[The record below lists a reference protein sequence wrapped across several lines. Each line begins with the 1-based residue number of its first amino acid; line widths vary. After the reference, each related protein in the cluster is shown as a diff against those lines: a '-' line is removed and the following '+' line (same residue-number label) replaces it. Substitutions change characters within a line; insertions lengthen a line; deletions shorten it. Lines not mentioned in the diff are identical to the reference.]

1 MVLFISALRIPYL
14 TSRLKVKMHDQGL
27 LIRKCDAGPLDIFTG
42 RGSFADPGNKR
53 YLLLIAERKEE
64 YRSTKQMRKD
74 LIAREVLRS
83 IVDCAGNAEGDGAMQ
98 ARFLQ
103 LEKGDYKEPHSVW
116 RVMSEDEVMPKIKM
130 SLRQIPYSNRE
141 GQASDESSAASTLS
155 LPLISNGK
163 QVMDNQL
170 AGSRDAGI
178 HPSIPRE
185 ERAKEVP
192 LELQPKLTM
201 EDEKRERASLSVEDI
216 HRIQCD
222 LMGVGRIVQGFSG
235 LGLGS
240 DDNGHTTD
248 NNITASQRPISQQEQ
263 KLLTAL
269 QFELDKIPSE
279 RKVAYA
285 LAKLKCPDELSDI
298 KRLGFLEHEE
308 GNALLA
314 AERIIRYWDFRLE
327 LFGEDRC
334 YLPMT
339 LTGAMHDEML
349 GIAGGIGYQLL
360 PNTDAYGRGII
371 HSCSKN
377 RNLSKFS
384 MKQEFKAL
392 FYYLH
397 CMMEN
402 DDTRR
407 KGFIQMVDGRH
418 MSRESYSGDW
428 PRYISMLEA
437 ALPIVPR
444 AVHICYPSNTLYYII
459 MPVLSR
465 FIPKHIR
472 LRQNMHH
479 GWTEEVLKS
488 LSKFGLSPDRIH
500 SDLGGDVRIDIN
512 QFLFDR
518 MKIEATN
525 LGLEFPSLDP
535 PSQRAG
541 VDDNRLS
548 GKRSR
553 DATLS
558 QPRNKPTCPLRE
570 DDDGDSFLD
579 TLANLP
585 TEMLDD
591 LTK

>member
-1 MVLFISALRIPYL
+1 MASHPKA
-14 TSRLKVKMHDQGL
+14 TTQDQGL

-42 RGSFADPGNKR
+42 RGNFADPGNKR
-53 YLLLIAERKEE
+53 YLRLIAERREE
-64 YRSTKQMRKD
+64 YRSTKQLVRKD
-74 LIAREVLRS
+74 QIAREVLQT
-83 IVDCAGNAEGDGAMQ
+83 IVGCAQNAEGDGAMQ

-103 LEKGDYKEPHSVW
+103 LEKGDYKKRDSVW

-130 SLRQIPYSNRE
+130 SLRQIPYSNPR
-141 GQASDESSAASTLS
+141 GRTSDESSASSTPSPPLS
-155 LPLISNGK
+155 SDGK
-163 QVMDNQL
+163 QV
-170 AGSRDAGI
+170 SHSSDAGNV
-178 HPSIPRE
+178 HSAPQKKH
-185 ERAKEVP
+185 AKEIP

-222 LMGVGRIVQGFSG
+222 LMGVDRIVQGFSG
-235 LGLGS
+235 LGLGG
-240 DDNGHTTD
+240 DGNGHTSIAD
-248 NNITASQRPISQQEQ
+248 NKITENQHRVSQQEAE
-263 KLLTAL
+263 LLKAL
-269 QFELDKIPSE
+269 QLELDKIPSE
-279 RKVAYA
+279 RKEAYVQ
-285 LAKLKCPDELSDI
+285 AKIKCPDELSDL
-298 KRLGFLEHEE
+298 KRLAFLEHEE

-314 AERIIRYWDFRLE
+314 AERITRYWDFRLE

-349 GIAGGIGYQLL
+349 AIAGGIGYQLL
-360 PNTDAYGRGII
+360 PTTDASGRGII

-377 RNLSKFS
+377 RDLSKFS

-402 DDTRR
+402 NDTRR

-444 AVHICYPSNTLYYII
+444 AVHICYPSNTLHYII

-479 GWTEEVLKS
+479 GFTIDEVLKS
-488 LSKFGLSPDRIH
+488 LSKFGLYPDRIH
-500 SDLGGDVRIDIN
+500 SDLGGHVKIDIN

-518 MKIEATN
+518 MKIEAAN

-535 PSQRAG
+535 PLHSAG
-541 VDDNRLS
+541 NDESRPS
-548 GKRSR
+548 GKRLR
-553 DATLS
+553 ADEEGPA
-558 QPRNKPTCPLRE
+558 RNKPICHPQE
-570 DDDGDSFLD
+570 DDEDSFLD
-579 TLANLP
+579 TLADLP
-585 TEMLDD
+585 KEMLDE

>member
-1 MVLFISALRIPYL
+1 MA
-14 TSRLKVKMHDQGL
+14 SRPKVTMPHQGM

-42 RGSFADPGNKR
+42 RGNFADPGNKR
-53 YLLLIAERKEE
+53 YLRLIAERKEE
-64 YRSTKQMRKD
+64 YRTTKQLVRKD
-74 LIAREVLRS
+74 QIAREVLQT
-83 IVDCAGNAEGDGAMQ
+83 IVGCAQNAEGDGAMQ

-103 LEKGDYKEPHSVW
+103 LEKGDYKKPDSVW
-116 RVMSEDEVMPKIKM
+116 RVMSDDEVMPKIKM
-130 SLRQIPYSNRE
+130 SLRQIPYSNPR
-141 GQASDESSAASTLS
+141 GRTSDESSAASTPSPPLS
-155 LPLISNGK
+155 SNGK
-163 QVMDNQL
+163 QVMDNQFTR
-170 AGSRDAGI
+170 SSDAGI
-178 HPSIPRE
+178 YPRRPEE
-185 ERAKEVP
+185 ERFKEVP

-222 LMGVGRIVQGFSG
+222 LMGVGRIVQGSSG

-240 DDNGHTTD
+240 DDNGHITD
-248 NNITASQRPISQQEQ
+248 NSTTANQHRISQQEAE
-263 KLLTAL
+263 LLTAL
-269 QFELDKIPSE
+269 QLELDKIPSE
-279 RKVAYA
+279 RKEAYVQ
-285 LAKLKCPDELSDI
+285 AKLECPDELSDI
-298 KRLGFLEHEE
+298 KRLAFLEHEE

-314 AERIIRYWDFRLE
+314 AERITRYWDFRLE
-327 LFGEDRC
+327 FFGEDRC
-334 YLPMT
+334 YLAMT

-349 GIAGGIGYQLL
+349 AIAGGIGYQLL
-360 PNTDAYGRGII
+360 PTTDASGRGII

-377 RNLSKFS
+377 RDLSKFS
-384 MKQEFKAL
+384 IKQEFKAL

-459 MPVLSR
+459 MFVLSR

-479 GWTEEVLKS
+479 GSTEEVLKS
-488 LSKFGLSPDRIH
+488 LSKFGLYPNRIH
-500 SDLGGDVRIDIN
+500 SDLGGHVKIDIN
-512 QFLFDR
+512 RFLFDR

-535 PSQRAG
+535 PLHSAVNDESRP
-541 VDDNRLS
+541 S
-548 GKRSR
+548 GKRLR
-553 DATLS
+553 AAEEG
-558 QPRNKPTCPLRE
+558 PARNKPTCHLPE
-570 DDDGDSFLD
+570 DDEDSFLD
-579 TLANLP
+579 TLADLP
-585 TEMLDD
+585 TEILED

>member
-1 MVLFISALRIPYL
+1 MA
-14 TSRLKVKMHDQGL
+14 SRPKATMQDQGL

-42 RGSFADPGNKR
+42 RGNFADPGNKR
-53 YLLLIAERKEE
+53 YLRLIAERKEE
-64 YRSTKQMRKD
+64 YRSTKQPVRKD
-74 LIAREVLRS
+74 QIAREVLQT
-83 IVDCAGNAEGDGAMQ
+83 IVGCAQNAEGDGAMQ

-103 LEKGDYKEPHSVW
+103 LEKGDHKKPDSVW

-130 SLRQIPYSNRE
+130 SLRQIPYSNPR
-141 GQASDESSAASTLS
+141 GRTSDESSAASTPSPPLS
-155 LPLISNGK
+155 FNGK
-163 QVMDNQL
+163 QV
-170 AGSRDAGI
+170 SRSSDAGNGHSALQKKHAQGI
-178 HPSIPRE
+178 
-185 ERAKEVP
+185 P
-192 LELQPKLTM
+192 LELQPKLTI

-240 DDNGHTTD
+240 DGNGHIAD
-248 NNITASQRPISQQEQ
+248 NNITANQHRISQQEAE
-263 KLLTAL
+263 LLTAL
-269 QFELDKIPSE
+269 QLELDKIPPE
-279 RKVAYA
+279 RKEAYVQ
-285 LAKLKCPDELSDI
+285 AKLKCPDELSDV
-298 KRLGFLEHEE
+298 KRLAFLEHEE
-308 GNALLA
+308 GNVLLA
-314 AERIIRYWDFRLE
+314 AERITRYWDFRLE

-349 GIAGGIGYQLL
+349 AIAGGIGYQLL
-360 PNTDAYGRGII
+360 PTTDASGRGII

-384 MKQEFKAL
+384 IKQEFKAL

-418 MSRESYSGDW
+418 MRRESYSGDW

-479 GWTEEVLKS
+479 GSTEEVLKS
-488 LSKFGLSPDRIH
+488 LSKFGLYPDRIH
-500 SDLGGDVRIDIN
+500 SDLGGDVKIDIN

-525 LGLEFPSLDP
+525 LGLEFTSLDP
-535 PSQRAG
+535 PLHSAG
-541 VDDNRLS
+541 NDESRPS
-548 GKRSR
+548 GKRLR
-553 DATLS
+553 AAEEG
-558 QPRNKPTCPLRE
+558 PARNKPIYHLQE
-570 DDDGDSFLD
+570 DDEDSFLD
-579 TLANLP
+579 TLADLP

>member
-1 MVLFISALRIPYL
+1 MQ
-14 TSRLKVKMHDQGL
+14 DQGL

-42 RGSFADPGNKR
+42 RGNFADPGNKR
-53 YLLLIAERKEE
+53 YLRLIAERKEE
-64 YRSTKQMRKD
+64 YRSTKQPVRKD
-74 LIAREVLRS
+74 QIAREVLQT
-83 IVDCAGNAEGDGAMQ
+83 IVGCAQNAEGDGAMQ

-103 LEKGDYKEPHSVW
+103 LEKGDHKKPDSVW

-130 SLRQIPYSNRE
+130 SLRQIPYSNPR
-141 GQASDESSAASTLS
+141 GRTSDESSAASTPSPPLS
-155 LPLISNGK
+155 FNGK
-163 QVMDNQL
+163 QV
-170 AGSRDAGI
+170 SRRSDAGNGHSALQKKHAQGI
-178 HPSIPRE
+178 
-185 ERAKEVP
+185 P
-192 LELQPKLTM
+192 LELQPKLTI

-240 DDNGHTTD
+240 DGNGHIAD
-248 NNITASQRPISQQEQ
+248 NNITANQHRISQQEAE
-263 KLLTAL
+263 LLTAL
-269 QFELDKIPSE
+269 QLELDKIPPE
-279 RKVAYA
+279 RKEAYVQ
-285 LAKLKCPDELSDI
+285 AKLKCPDELSDV
-298 KRLGFLEHEE
+298 KRLAFLEHEE
-308 GNALLA
+308 GNVLLA
-314 AERIIRYWDFRLE
+314 AERITRYWEFRLE

-349 GIAGGIGYQLL
+349 AIAGGIGYQLL
-360 PNTDAYGRGII
+360 PTTDASGRGII

-377 RNLSKFS
+377 RDLSKFS

-418 MSRESYSGDW
+418 MRRESYSGDW

-479 GWTEEVLKS
+479 GFTIDEVLKS
-488 LSKFGLSPDRIH
+488 LSKFGLYPDRIH
-500 SDLGGDVRIDIN
+500 SDLGGHVKIDIN

-518 MKIEATN
+518 MKIEAAN

-535 PSQRAG
+535 PLHSAG
-541 VDDNRLS
+541 NDESRPS
-548 GKRSR
+548 GKRLR
-553 DATLS
+553 AAEEG
-558 QPRNKPTCPLRE
+558 PARNKPICHPCHPQE
-570 DDDGDSFLD
+570 DDEDSFLD
-579 TLANLP
+579 TLADLP
-585 TEMLDD
+585 TEMLDE